1 MGLSSSD
8 PIMSFISGMEPSKQD
23 INEKRLKRQE
33 KRRARQRAQDE
44 KDKAVLE
51 NQNNERDEET
61 SIINSKVA
69 SMQLHVKEVIA
80 DGNCL
85 FRAIAEQLALTD
97 PAMKSP
103 SAYKVIRRKAA
114 NYLRDHEDD
123 FKFFLEDNVN
133 YSHFCDTVE
142 CSNGRGDVNHSF

>member
-1 MGLSSSD
+1 MGLNGAD
-8 PIMSFISGMEPSKQD
+8 PIMSFISGMDPAKQD

-61 SIINSKVA
+61 AAINAKVA
-69 SMQLHVKEVIA
+69 HLQRRVKEVIA

-85 FRAIAEQLALTD
+85 FRAIAEQLAITD
-97 PAMKSP
+97 PSMRTSTAHR
-103 SAYKVIRRKAA
+103 VVRRKAA
-114 NYLRDHEDD
+114 DYLRDHEDD
-123 FKFFLEDNVN
+123 FKFFLEDNIN
-133 YSHFCDTVE
+133 YENFCNSVE
-142 CSNGRGDVNHSF
+142 LSNGR